1 MENQQNNN
9 SKQEIELKNKIVF
22 LYNTPEDLQEF
33 QKLNLKN
40 YFLNVY
46 NVDNAKEAKMSF
58 KYCREFKV
66 KRFPFILVYK
76 ENQLKKIFLQTINN
90 NALSEFIRYIHNEPD
105 LSLFKDMFASFIKKC
120 KNHSISKNEVIN
132 LINKYYK
139 DT

>member
-1 MENQQNNN
+1 MEKQQLNDQ
-9 SKQEIELKNKIVF
+9 KQKIELKNKIVF
-22 LYNTPEDLQEF
+22 LYNTLEDLQEF

-40 YFLNVY
+40 YTLDIY
-46 NVDNAKEAKMSF
+46 NIDNIKEF
-58 KYCREFKV
+58 KLSLKYRKEFKV

-76 ENQLKKIFLQTINN
+76 ENQLKKIFLQTNNN
-90 NALSEFIRYIHNEPD
+90 NALAEFIRYIHNEPD
-105 LSLFKDMFASFIKKC
+105 LNLFKDMFISFINKC